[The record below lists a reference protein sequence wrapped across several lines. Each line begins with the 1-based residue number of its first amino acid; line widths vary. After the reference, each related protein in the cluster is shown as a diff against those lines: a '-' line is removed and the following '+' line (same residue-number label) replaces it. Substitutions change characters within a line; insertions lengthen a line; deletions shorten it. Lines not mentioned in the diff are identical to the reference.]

1 MKRTEPP
8 RAGARPGRWRP
19 VAGVLLVL
27 AAVVLGGRAADS
39 ALSVPG
45 PPVQVAAGV
54 SVRPLSGWRSVRQG
68 QGVLLTRGSGS
79 LSVLPAGAGADPAT
93 LAGAY
98 VRQVLAPNAQGLS
111 LSQELQTVR
120 LDTGQAGVRFAYQG
134 TFRGQGRATPLQ
146 GEVTAVAGVRAG
158 AVFDAWAAPGVYE
171 YERADVQE
179 MVETAEVG

>member
-1 MKRTEPP
+1 MEGTEPP

-19 VAGVLLVL
+19 VGGVLVVL
-27 AAVVLGGRAADS
+27 AAVVVGGRVADS

-45 PPVQVAAGV
+45 QPVQVAAGV

-68 QGVLLTRGSGS
+68 PGVLFTRGSGN
-79 LSVLPAGAGADPAT
+79 LSVLPAGAGADPAG

-98 VRQVLAPNAQGLS
+98 VRQVLQPNAQGLS
-111 LSQELQTVR
+111 LSKGLQRVR
-120 LDTGQAGVRFAYQG
+120 LGGGQVGVRFAYQG

-146 GEVTAVAGVRAG
+146 GEVTAL
-158 AVFDAWAAPGVYE
+158 AAPEVYE

>member
-1 MKRTEPP
+1 MEPP
-8 RAGARPGRWRP
+8 RAGPRPGRWGP

-27 AAVVLGGRAADS
+27 AAVVLGGRAAGS

-45 PPVQVAAGV
+45 PPVQVGSGV
-54 SVRPLSGWRSVRQG
+54 SVRPLSGWRTVRQG
-68 QGVLLTRGSGS
+68 SAVLLTRGSGS
-79 LSVLPAGAGADPAT
+79 LSVLPAGAGADPAE

-111 LSQELQTVR
+111 LSQGLQTVR
-120 LDTGQAGVRFAYQG
+120 LGDGQVGVRFAYQG
-134 TFRGQGRATPLQ
+134 SFRGQGRATPLQ
-146 GEVTAVAGVRAG
+146 GEVTAVVGPRAA
-158 AVFDAWAAPGVYE
+158 AVFDAWAAPEVYE

>member
-1 MKRTEPP
+1 VERAEPP
-8 RAGARPGRWRP
+8 RAGPRPGRWRP

-27 AAVVLGGRAADS
+27 AAVVLGGRVADS

-54 SVRPLSGWRSVRQG
+54 SVRPLSGWRTVRQG
-68 QGVLLTRGSGS
+68 AAVLLTRGSGN
-79 LSVLPAGAGADPAT
+79 LSVTPAGAGADPAT

-98 VRQVLAPNAQGLS
+98 VRQVLQPNAQGLS
-111 LSQELQTVR
+111 LSQGLQTVR
-120 LDTGQAGVRFAYQG
+120 LGGGQVGVRFAYQG

-146 GEVTAVAGVRAG
+146 GEVTAVAGPRAA
-158 AVFDAWAAPGVYE
+158 AVFDAWAAPEVYE